1 MSPKYLVRKQTNKQ
15 KRLFSEEKGQ
25 CDGGEMSMCCL
36 SLILSNN
43 MDKCSQVSS
52 RTRIPLKYIIV
63 FLAACEMKECTVIL
77 EP

>member
-1 MSPKYLVRKQTNKQ
+1 
-15 KRLFSEEKGQ
+15 
-25 CDGGEMSMCCL
+25 MSMCCL

-52 RTRIPLKYIIV
+52 RTRIPLKYIII